1 MLASFERVVTT
12 GRQELILVSGY
23 SGIGKSAVVNELH
36 KAIVQ
41 LRGIF
46 ISGKFEQHKGEIPYS
61 TLAQAFQGLIREILG
76 KSEAELRRW
85 RTAIL
90 DAVGPNGQLIVNVIP
105 ELELII
111 GRQPPLPEVP
121 VTEAESRFHTV
132 FRSFLA
138 VFAREDHP
146 LALFLDDLQWIDA
159 GTLKLLEDLIVQPD
173 VQHLL
178 LVGAYRDNEVSAS
191 HPLMQA
197 VDAIRQTGVIV
208 DDIAVGPLTLKDVT
222 EFVADTL
229 HCGLAAAEPLAAAI
243 NQKTQ
248 GNPFFVIQFKIGRAH
263 V

>member
-1 MLASFERVVTT
+1 LIPQKLYGRDREVDALLASFERVVTT

-41 LRGIF
+41 SRGVF
-46 ISGKFEQHKGEIPYS
+46 ISGKFEPHKGEIPYA

-76 KSEAELRRW
+76 KSEAELSGW

-90 DAVGPNGQLIVNVIP
+90 NAVGLNGQLMVNVIP

-111 GRQPPLPEVP
+111 GKQPPLPEVP

-146 LALFLDDLQWIDA
+146 LALFLDDLHWIDA
-159 GTLKLLEDLIVQPD
+159 ATLKLLEDFALHRGVQN
-173 VQHLL
+173 VL
-178 LVGAYRDNEVSAS
+178 LVGAYRDNEVSDS
-191 HPLMQA
+191 HPLM
-197 VDAIRQTGVIV
+197 
-208 DDIAVGPLTLKDVT
+208 
-222 EFVADTL
+222 
-229 HCGLAAAEPLAAAI
+229 
-243 NQKTQ
+243 
-248 GNPFFVIQFKIGRAH
+248 
-263 V
+263 